1 MCLTGQI
8 SLGGSVL
15 MKHWACD
22 KTAQKMSQPG
32 GQGAQRTAC
41 RLHSATV
48 TVLIPLGL

>member
-15 MKHWACD
+15 IKHWAHD

-32 GQGAQRTAC
+32 RQGAQHIPC
-41 RLHSATV
+41 RLHTATV
-48 TVLIPLGL
+48 TVLIRLGL